1 MQTFVIRRRSAWA
14 SGQELEQ
21 AAARSRRIGDEE
33 MADQVRWIR
42 SYVLAEPDGR
52 LGTLCV
58 YQASDPAALQ
68 DHAHRVG
75 MPANEIVPVTQ
86 TVVIRD
92 DP

>member
-1 MQTFVIRRRSAWA
+1 MQTFIIRRRSAWA

-21 AAARSRRIGDEE
+21 TATLSSRIGDEE
-33 MADQVRWIR
+33 MPDRVRWLR
-42 SYVLAEPDGR
+42 SYVVMESDGR

-58 YQASDPAALQ
+58 YQAKDEGALRE
-68 DHAHRVG
+68 HARRVG
-75 MPANEIVPVTQ
+75 MPADEITPVSR